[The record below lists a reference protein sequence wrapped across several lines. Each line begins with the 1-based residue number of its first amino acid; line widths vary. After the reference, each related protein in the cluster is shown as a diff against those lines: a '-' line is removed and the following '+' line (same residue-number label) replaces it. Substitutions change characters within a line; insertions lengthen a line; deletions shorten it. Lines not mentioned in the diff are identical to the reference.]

1 MNEHDDALRAAYT
14 VNARLRQRWYE
25 ALEDGERFREEAQ
38 AARDLIRSLRRE
50 LDATYKAKS
59 ENDERFQL
67 EAARAREERDVALE
81 EVRKLRAEN
90 EALRVSNQRLR
101 DRWEE
106 VCAERD
112 EAGGSDSDES

>member
-38 AARDLIRSLRRE
+38 AARDLIRSLRRD
-50 LDATYKAKS
+50 LDATKRAKA

-67 EAARAREERDVALE
+67 EAARAREEA
-81 EVRKLRAEN
+81 RKLRAEN
-90 EALRVSNQRLR
+90 EALRVANQRLR
-101 DRWEE
+101 DRWDE
-106 VCAERD
+106 VCANTD

>member
-1 MNEHDDALRAAYT
+1 MNERDTALRAAYT

-67 EAARAREERDVALE
+67 EAARAREERDVALA
-81 EVRKLRAEN
+81 EVRKLR
-90 EALRVSNQRLR
+90 
-101 DRWEE
+101 
-106 VCAERD
+106 AERD